1 MNRGSV
7 LSLSAFSAAFFA
19 ANLFA
24 AHAHE
29 HGAAKMNVGIDGKEV
44 TIELETP
51 LANTLSYEH
60 KPQNAAQEK
69 EAKDMAKTLRNA
81 EKLFVFPPKSECKLQ
96 SVSLESEALDETIL
110 GANPKAYGDHDH
122 EEHSDHRDDEEDD
135 HEEHADLDA
144 EFVFNCKN
152 PKALTTIEIG
162 LFKVFPNFD
171 EIEAQIVT
179 EKGQSAAELT
189 PKNAVLKIA
198 R

>member
-7 LSLSAFSAAFFA
+7 LVLSAFSAAFFA
-19 ANLFA
+19 TNLFA

-29 HGAAKMNVGIDGKEV
+29 HGVAKMNVGIDGKEV

-51 LANTLSYEH
+51 LANALSYEH

-81 EKLFVFPPKSECKLQ
+81 EKLFVFPSKSECKLQ
-96 SVSLESEALDETIL
+96 SVSLKSEALDETIL
-110 GANPKAYGDHDH
+110 GANPKAH
-122 EEHSDHRDDEEDD
+122 EEHSDRHDDEEDDHD

-179 EKGQSAAELT
+179 EKGQNAAELT
-189 PKNAVLKIA
+189 PKSAVLKIA